1 MCGVVAVYAYN
12 TQAPFVDRDSVLQ
25 ARDRMQSRGPDGAGL
40 WMAQDQRVALA
51 HRRLSII
58 DLSENGSQPM
68 MSADGMHCI
77 SFNGEI
83 YNYRELRHELEQ
95 QGRRFRSDSDTEVL
109 LHLYAVAGREMLHK
123 LRGMFAFVIWDASRR
138 EVFAARDPMG
148 IKPLYYADTGRALWL
163 ASQVKALRDVPDID
177 TSPDPAG
184 YAGFFLWGSV
194 PEPFTTYCGIRALPA
209 GHYLAQTPDKAPRI
223 ERYFDLPGEI
233 TRACTEPRM
242 SVAEARERL
251 RAAAVDSVQHHLIA
265 DVPVAIFLSAGIDS
279 SVLAAIACEAGKP
292 PPRSFTLGF
301 DEFRG
306 TSADEVPLA
315 ESFAATLGMPHTTAW
330 VKREDFQAA
339 SAALFKAMDQ
349 PTIDG
354 VNVYFVA
361 QQAARHGLK
370 VALSGLGGDE
380 LFAGYPSFRDVP
392 RMARLLRPAKR
403 FPLLGRMARRISE
416 PLMAWLTSPK
426 YAGLLEYGGTLAGAY
441 FLRRGLFMP
450 WELPSVMGPGSAHEG
465 WEALQTLAALAETTP
480 HGVPPR
486 LAVSALEL
494 SWYMRNQLL
503 RDADWAGMAHSL
515 EIRVPLVDV
524 TLFRAWGA
532 IAASYSAVNKRALAM
547 TPLPPL
553 PSAIIKR
560 PKTGFSVP
568 VRDWIG
574 GERATERGIRGWAR
588 VVAQRIAPA
597 DHAEFLEDISAGLG
611 RDV

>member
-1 MCGVVAVYAYN
+1 MCGVVAVYVYN
-12 TQAPFVDRDSVLQ
+12 TRGGPIDSNSVLQ

-40 WMAQDQRVALA
+40 WMAQDLRVALA

-109 LHLYAVAGREMLHK
+109 LHLYAVAGQEMLHK
-123 LRGMFAFVIWDASRR
+123 LRGMFAFVIWDAHRR

-177 TSPDPAG
+177 TRPDPAG

-194 PEPFTTYCGIRALPA
+194 PEPYTTFRGIRALPA
-209 GHYLAQTPDKAPRI
+209 GCSLVQGPDTALRI
-223 ERYFDLPGEI
+223 RRYFDLPSEI
-233 TRACTEPRM
+233 NHACASPPLRVE
-242 SVAEARERL
+242 AAREWL
-251 RAAAVDSVQHHLIA
+251 RAAVSDSVKHHLIA
-265 DVPVAIFLSAGIDS
+265 DVPVAVFLSSGIDS
-279 SVLAAIACEAGKP
+279 CALAALACEGGGL

-301 DEFRG
+301 EEFRG

-315 ESFAATLGMPHTTAW
+315 EELAATLGMPHTTAW
-330 VKREDFQAA
+330 VKRGDFQAA
-339 SAALFKAMDQ
+339 SAALFEAMDQ

-380 LFAGYPSFRDVP
+380 LFAGYPSFQDLP
-392 RMARLLRPAKR
+392 RMVRWLRPAAHL
-403 FPLLGRMARRISE
+403 PALGRWFRQSSASFLASR
-416 PLMAWLTSPK
+416 TSPK

-441 FLRRGLFMP
+441 LLRRGMFMP
-450 WELPSVMGPGSAHEG
+450 WELPRVMDPESAREG
-465 WEALQTLAALAETTP
+465 LETLQTLANLNQTI
-480 HGVPPR
+480 PR
-486 LAVSALEL
+486 DASSQRAISALEL

-515 EIRVPLVDV
+515 EIRVPLVDI
-524 TLFRAWGA
+524 TLFRAWATIGA
-532 IAASYSAVNKRALAM
+532 RYPSLNKGDLAATPTTAL
-547 TPLPPL
+547 PL
-553 PSAIIKR
+553 AIIAR

-574 GERATERGIRGWAR
+574 LDHIGERGLRGWAKQVALR
-588 VVAQRIAPA
+588 VAPVA
-597 DHAEFLEDISAGLG
+597 HSGLFQS
-611 RDV
+611 VSE

>member
-12 TQAPFVDRDSVLQ
+12 THSAPIDSSSVLQ

-40 WMAQDQRVALA
+40 WMTQDQRVALA

-83 YNYRELRHELEQ
+83 YNYRELRCELEQ
-95 QGRRFRSDSDTEVL
+95 QGRQFRSDSDTEVL
-109 LHLYAVAGREMLHK
+109 LHLYAVVGREMLHK

-148 IKPLYYADTGRALWL
+148 IKPLYYADTGGSLWL
-163 ASQVKALRDVPDID
+163 ASQVKALRDLPAID
-177 TSPDPAG
+177 VRPDPAG

-194 PEPFTTYCGIRALPA
+194 PEPYTTFRGIRALPA
-209 GHYLAQTPDKAPRI
+209 GCSLVQGSDTALRI
-223 ERYFDLPGEI
+223 QRYFDLPSEI
-233 TRACTEPRM
+233 SQACARPLLRVE
-242 SVAEARERL
+242 EAREWL
-251 RAAAVDSVQHHLIA
+251 RAAVLDSVKHHLIA
-265 DVPVAIFLSAGIDS
+265 DVPVAVFLSSGIDS
-279 SVLAAIACEAGKP
+279 CALAALACEGSSL

-301 DEFRG
+301 EEFRG

-315 ESFAATLGMPHTTAW
+315 EKLAARLGMPHTTAW
-330 VKREDFQAA
+330 VKREQFQAA
-339 SAALFKAMDQ
+339 SAALFEAMDQ

-380 LFAGYPSFRDVP
+380 LFAGYPSFQDLP
-392 RMARLLRPAKR
+392 RMVRWLRPAANL
-403 FPLLGRMARRISE
+403 PALGRWFRQSSE
-416 PLMAWLTSPK
+416 AFLASRTSPK

-441 FLRRGLFMP
+441 LLRRGMFMP
-450 WELPSVMGPGSAHEG
+450 WELPRVMDPESAREG
-465 WEALQTLAALAETTP
+465 LESLHTLAKLNQTIPKDTSSQRAI
-480 HGVPPR
+480 
-486 LAVSALEL
+486 SALEL

-515 EIRVPLVDV
+515 EIRLPLVDI
-524 TLFRAWGA
+524 TLLRAWA
-532 IAASYSAVNKRALAM
+532 TIAARYPGLNKGDLAAA
-547 TPLPPL
+547 PANALPP
-553 PSAIIKR
+553 AIISR

-574 GERATERGIRGWAR
+574 LGHIGERGLRGWAR
-588 VVAQRIAPA
+588 HVAQRVAPIA
-597 DHAEFLEDISAGLG
+597 HSVFFEGVSE
-611 RDV
+611 